1 MVVVCYGFLPRFTCG
16 TVIGTVLESGAV
28 LFAVISHVLIYTII
42 SNFFALYGRFFS
54 PAGKHSSMRSRV
66 SGKTLAITLGIC
78 TVLVLILCTAG
89 CVRQPSQTVTPVT
102 TPTGTPQGTAGIANP
117 ASVYCGN
124 VGGTLAIMTD
134 STGGQYGMCGFP
146 NGSSCEEWA
155 LYRGEGCKPGVSATA
170 TPAGGAKMMVTFTQA
185 DNNTTKQVATG
196 SQFAVQ
202 LASNP
207 TTGYDWNATVSQGL
221 LVTGSSYQQNA
232 NPGNM
237 VGVGGNQMWIV
248 KADAAGK
255 QTFSAIY
262 KQPWMPTTGTETSF
276 VLYLDVA

>member
-1 MVVVCYGFLPRFTCG
+1 
-16 TVIGTVLESGAV
+16 
-28 LFAVISHVLIYTII
+28 
-42 SNFFALYGRFFS
+42 
-54 PAGKHSSMRSRV
+54 MRSRV

-78 TVLVLILCTAG
+78 TVLALILCTTG
-89 CVRQPSQTVTPVT
+89 CVQQPPNTVTPVVI
-102 TPTGTPQGTAGIANP
+102 PTATPQGTAGMANP

-124 VGGTLAIMTD
+124 TGGKLVIMTD
-134 STGGQYGMCGFP
+134 PAGGQYGMCNFP

-170 TPAGGAKMMVTFTQA
+170 TPAGGAKMMVTFTEA
-185 DNNTTKQVATG
+185 DNKMTKPVTTG

-207 TTGYDWNATVSQGL
+207 TTGYDWNATVSPGL
-221 LVTGSSYQQNA
+221 AITSERYQQNA

-237 VGVGGNQMWIV
+237 VGTGGNQMWIV

-262 KQPWMPTTGTETSF
+262 KQPWMQTTGTETSF
-276 VLYLDVA
+276 VLYIDVA